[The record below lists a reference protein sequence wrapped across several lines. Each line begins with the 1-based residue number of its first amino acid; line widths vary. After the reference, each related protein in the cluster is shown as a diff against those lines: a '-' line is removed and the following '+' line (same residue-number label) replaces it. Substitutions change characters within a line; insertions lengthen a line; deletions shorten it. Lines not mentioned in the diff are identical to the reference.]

1 MKALILAAGIASRL
15 RPLTNSLPKCMLEVG
30 GMTIIERTINNLIA
44 GGVSDIII
52 VTGYLADELKEFIQ
66 AKFPDLQIAY
76 IHNPIYDSTNNI
88 YSLWL
93 ARDLVKD
100 SEILLLD
107 SDIIFDKRI
116 LDLLLTSGY
125 ENCLA
130 LRSSGDIG
138 VEEMKITTD
147 AQSKIVKIAK
157 TIALEKATGES
168 VGIEK
173 FSQSFVSELYKNL
186 KTLIIDQ
193 NQADKFYELAFQ
205 LTIDGGQELY
215 ACNVG
220 NFKCI
225 EIDTPEDMQL
235 ANELAI
241 DLSP

>member
-44 GGVSDIII
+44 AGVSDIII
-52 VTGYLADELKEFIQ
+52 VTGYLSDELKEFIQ
-66 AKFPDLQIAY
+66 AKFPGLQITY
-76 IHNPIYDSTNNI
+76 IHNPVYDSTNNI

-93 ARDLVKD
+93 AGDLVKD

-116 LDLLLTSGY
+116 LDLLLTSDY

-130 LRSSGDIG
+130 LRSSDEIG

-147 AQSKIVKIAK
+147 AQSKVVEIAK
-157 TIALEKATGES
+157 TIAPEKATGES

-173 FSQSFVSELYKNL
+173 FSRNFVSELYKSL
-186 KTLIIDQ
+186 ETLIIDQ

-215 ACNVG
+215 ACNVD
-220 NFKCI
+220 NLRCI
-225 EIDTPEDMQL
+225 EIDTPDDMQL
-235 ANELAI
+235 ANELAK
-241 DLSP
+241 DLSH

>member
-1 MKALILAAGIASRL
+1 
-15 RPLTNSLPKCMLEVG
+15 MLEVG
-30 GMTIIERTINNLIA
+30 GITIIERTINNLVA

-52 VTGYLADELKEFIQ
+52 VTGYLAGELKEFIQ
-66 AKFPDLQIAY
+66 SKFPGLQISFIY
-76 IHNPIYDSTNNI
+76 NPEYDTTNNI

-107 SDIIFDKRI
+107 SDIIFDRKI
-116 LDLLLTSGY
+116 LDLLLNSEY

-130 LRSSGDIG
+130 LRPSGDIG

-147 AQSKIVKIAK
+147 DQSKVVEIAK
-157 TIALEKATGES
+157 TIAPEKATGES

-173 FSQSFVSELYKNL
+173 FSQSFVSELYKTL
-186 KTLIIDQ
+186 ETLIIDQ

-235 ANELAI
+235 ANELAT
-241 DLSP
+241 DLSL

>member
-1 MKALILAAGIASRL
+1 LKALILAAGTASRL

-30 GMTIIERTINNLIA
+30 GITIIERTINNLVA

-66 AKFPDLQIAY
+66 SKFPGLQIAY
-76 IHNPIYDSTNNI
+76 IHNPVYDSTNNI

-107 SDIIFDKRI
+107 SDIIFDKKI
-116 LDLLLTSGY
+116 LDLLLTSEY

-130 LRSSGDIG
+130 LRSSGEIG

-147 AQSKIVKIAK
+147 TQSKVVEIAK
-157 TIALEKATGES
+157 TIALEMAAGES

-173 FSQSFVSELYKNL
+173 FSQSFVSELYKIL
-186 KTLIIDQ
+186 ETLIIDQ

-205 LTIDGGQELY
+205 LAIDSGQELY

-220 NFKCI
+220 NLRCI
-225 EIDTPEDMQL
+225 EVDTPDDMRL
-235 ANELAI
+235 ANELAK
-241 DLSP
+241 DLSH